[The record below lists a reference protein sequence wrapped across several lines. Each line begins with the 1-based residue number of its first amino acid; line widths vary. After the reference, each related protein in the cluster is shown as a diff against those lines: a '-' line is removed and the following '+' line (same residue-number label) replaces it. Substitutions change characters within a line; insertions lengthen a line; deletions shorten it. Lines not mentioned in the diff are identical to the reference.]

1 MSHQPH
7 VDKFIKATELIS
19 SHQFEEAI
27 QLLKEIEDK
36 FSSVPEL
43 YYNIAISYQYL
54 NDYDEALNYAQNA
67 LELKPNDMTYLKL
80 VAELSR
86 NLNNVQEEIKVLEKI
101 LGLDPDN
108 LDIIHHLG
116 FLHLKIDEMEKAVSY
131 FQDAVDNNSSNSEV
145 LFSLAIMYYQS
156 KREEKCI
163 PLFKRLLS
171 IQFRTDEV
179 VDLLV
184 NAYIN
189 LSQLNSA
196 EKLLLQQYES
206 SKKTRFVK
214 KIAKLYYKMDKP
226 LEAEKYIDQYLHED
240 PGDLE
245 LKLLKA
251 HILRERK
258 ENNKALQLYD
268 EILEENEK
276 HTSAIKGKAM
286 LLLEMGRIDEANELF
301 DRGQKLNGSI

>member
-1 MSHQPH
+1 VSNQPH

-19 SHQFEEAI
+19 AHQFEEAI
-27 QLLKEIEDK
+27 QLFKELEDK

-43 YYNIAISYQYL
+43 YYNIAISYQHL
-54 NDYDEALNYAQNA
+54 SDYDEALDYAQNA
-67 LELKPNDMTYLKL
+67 LELKPNNMTYLKL

-86 NLNNVQEEIKVLEKI
+86 NLNKIGIEIEALEKI
-101 LGLDPDN
+101 LGLEPDN

-116 FLHLKIDEMEKAVSY
+116 FLHLKIDEMEKAVEY
-131 FQDAVDNNSSNSEV
+131 FQDAIEQNSSNSEV
-145 LFSLAIMYYQS
+145 VFALAIMYYQS
-156 KREEKCI
+156 KREEKSI

-171 IQFRTDEV
+171 IKFRTDEV
-179 VDLLV
+179 IDLLV

-189 LSQLNSA
+189 LNQLEPA
-196 EKLLLQQYES
+196 EELLLQQYES
-206 SKKTRFVK
+206 SQRTRFIK
-214 KIAKLYYKMDKP
+214 KIAKLYYKMDK
-226 LEAEKYIDQYLHED
+226 LQEAENYIDQYLDKE
-240 PGDLE
+240 PADLE

-258 ENNKALQLYD
+258 ENKDALQLYD
-268 EILEENEK
+268 EILGDNEK

-301 DRGQKLNGSI
+301 ERGQKLNNSV